1 MWWTGTR
8 ATRTELRLDFVER
21 LCHAPIIAAAA
32 LSVAVG
38 DLLIKRVASG
48 APRVSDAL
56 FHPLTAAAAGLYAV
70 QVVLFAYV
78 FVRRWQLGKVALL
91 QMAVYAAACIL
102 LGRIWFGERVTA
114 AQAVGMLLAF
124 CGAVLMTK

>member
-1 MWWTGTR
+1 M
-8 ATRTELRLDFVER
+8 ER
-21 LCHAPIIAAAA
+21 LYHALVIAAAA

-78 FVRRWQLGKVALL
+78 FVHKWQLGMVALL
-91 QMAVYAAACIL
+91 QMAVYAGACIL
-102 LGRIWFGERVTA
+102 IGRICFGERVTV
-114 AQAVGMLLAF
+114 AQSLGMLLAF
-124 CGAVLMTK
+124 CGAVLMAK